1 MGNGCQGGAGAVE
14 GGRGE
19 VGAEGRRTAALEG
32 SQPNRVCVGDDG
44 DWERAARRA
53 CEAST

>member
-1 MGNGCQGGAGAVE
+1 ME

-19 VGAEGRRTAALEG
+19 VGGEERRTAALEG
-32 SQPNRVCVGDDG
+32 SQQNRVCVGGDG